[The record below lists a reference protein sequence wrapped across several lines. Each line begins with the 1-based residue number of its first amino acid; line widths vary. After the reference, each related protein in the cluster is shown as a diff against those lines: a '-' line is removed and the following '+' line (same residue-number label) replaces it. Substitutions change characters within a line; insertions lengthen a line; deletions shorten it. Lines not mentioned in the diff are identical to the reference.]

1 VVGAGLLH
9 GFAGRFLAARACILV
24 FLEVFD
30 VRFFPGVFAAL
41 ERGFLP
47 ADTLLKGGCGGWVD
61 VGRFVVT
68 WRWMTSGSVC

>member
-1 VVGAGLLH
+1 
-9 GFAGRFLAARACILV
+9 
-24 FLEVFD
+24 
-30 VRFFPGVFAAL
+30 VFAAL